1 MIGVVFGRDF
11 MVTITEYRKK
21 GDKVSSSEWNA
32 FIDNFK
38 ELDERLVSQEKRVQY
53 GLVENID
60 TSKPGIRN
68 GNVNFAYAFN
78 KIPFVTLALENLDE
92 GVQVK
97 PPWIVNRSI
106 NGFTWN
112 LFVLVPKRE
121 TSCNLLWLAIE

>member
-1 MIGVVFGRDF
+1 
-11 MVTITEYRKK
+11 MVTIAEYRKK

-38 ELDERLVSQEKRVQY
+38 ELDERLASQEKRVQY

-60 TSKPGIRN
+60 TSKSGIRN
-68 GNVNFAYAFN
+68 GNVNFAYSFD
-78 KIPFVTLALENLDE
+78 KIPVVTLALENLDE

-97 PPWIVNRSI
+97 PPWIANRSI

-121 TSCNLLWLAIE
+121 TNCNLLWLAVE